1 MYFIFRLRN
10 MANNGCPAF
19 PYYVGM
25 YNANFI
31 VLCEEFITLNMSFF
45 SEKDFNLLE
54 KIFFTLSMNKQFY
67 FVEKISSMHIRC
79 DLGMCA

>member
-1 MYFIFRLRN
+1 MSDKMYFIFRLKN
-10 MANNGCPAF
+10 MANNGFPAF

-31 VLCEEFITLNMSFF
+31 VLCEEFITLNVFF

-54 KIFFTLSMNKQFY
+54 EIFSTLSMNKQFY
-67 FVEKISSMHIRC
+67 FV
-79 DLGMCA
+79 